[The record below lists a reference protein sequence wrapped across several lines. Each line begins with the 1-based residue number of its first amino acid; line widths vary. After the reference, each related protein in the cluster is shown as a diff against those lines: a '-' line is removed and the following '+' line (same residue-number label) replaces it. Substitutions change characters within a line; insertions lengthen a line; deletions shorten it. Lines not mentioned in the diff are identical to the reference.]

1 VLFQYVDGFLNHLQ
15 VEKNASGMTI
25 VSYRTDLNQF
35 FEFLSELNSLPR
47 ELVSKEL
54 FNHKSVRDYL
64 AHLQNKGFSRSTM
77 ARKLAT
83 LRSFV
88 RYLCREEV
96 LEGNPIAAVA
106 TPKQEKRLPR
116 FLYPQEIETLIEAP
130 DTSRVSGLRDQ
141 AILEL
146 LYGTG
151 IRVSELV
158 ALNLNNI
165 DTQNGYVKVTGKG
178 GKERIVPMGKKACL
192 AVDKYL
198 PLRQKSIR
206 KDPNLELAVFL
217 NKFGQRL
224 TARSVRNII
233 NKYVQQVALNQKVSP
248 HTLRHTFA
256 THLVNGGADLR
267 SVQELLGHV
276 KLSTTQVYTHVTTER
291 IKSVHDKN
299 HPRR

>member
-1 VLFQYVDGFLNHLQ
+1 MQQ
-15 VEKNASGMTI
+15 S
-25 VSYRTDLNQF
+25 
-35 FEFLSELNSLPR
+35 P
-47 ELVSKEL
+47 
-54 FNHKSVRDYL
+54 
-64 AHLQNKGFSRSTM
+64 
-77 ARKLAT
+77 
-83 LRSFV
+83 
-88 RYLCREEV
+88 
-96 LEGNPIAAVA
+96 
-106 TPKQEKRLPR
+106 PKQEKRLPR

-233 NKYVQQVALNQKVSP
+233 NKYVQQVALNQ
-248 HTLRHTFA
+248 R
-256 THLVNGGADLR
+256 
-267 SVQELLGHV
+267 
-276 KLSTTQVYTHVTTER
+276 
-291 IKSVHDKN
+291 
-299 HPRR
+299 

>member
-256 THLVNGGADLR
+256 THLLNGGADLR